1 MKKNVSSFKP
11 LCCFSLVCFA
21 FLFLFLHFFLFLA
34 RFRPLRCCAFSLK
47 MFFASSLACN
57 AWTLLSGGTRGQEKN
72 KQTEPKREGRR
83 TLNWTEQQGD
93 DEIRKEVERTMC
105 SRAERKTRKR
115 TRNKKQ
121 KKNNTLLYPGFF
133 SSFETLESTNAA
145 VFPETS
151 LLLCCPLFPLL
162 RMFVCGT
169 SSSTLLFLST
179 LLPSAKTQVIKTR
192 KTKNVDRRRQ

>member
-1 MKKNVSSFKP
+1 
-11 LCCFSLVCFA
+11 
-21 FLFLFLHFFLFLA
+21 
-34 RFRPLRCCAFSLK
+34 

-121 KKNNTLLYPGFF
+121 KKKTILCFILVFF
-133 SSFETLESTNAA
+133 SSFETLESTHAA